1 MKKFSLFASQLL
13 AALALM
19 IATVVPV
26 GPVAAHHCFG
36 HAGTASGLSIA
47 DCADAG
53 ACLDT
58 SGAGCPAQASAEDRV
73 NDIIRLVINIF
84 SLIVG
89 VISVIMIIIGG
100 LKYITS
106 GGDSSNVSGAKN
118 TILYAVIGLIVVAL
132 AQVIVRF
139 VLQKAAGVE

>member
-1 MKKFSLFASQLL
+1 MSKIKQLIMSLALLGSTLFAPL
-13 AALALM
+13 AATS
-19 IATVVPV
+19 I
-26 GPVAAHHCFG
+26 VAAQ
-36 HAGTASGLSIA
+36 
-47 DCADAG
+47 
-53 ACLDT
+53 CLDNQKASIT
-58 SGAGCPAQASAEDRV
+58 GCLDQGTCLGTNSSESNAECGSGEDAEDRV
-73 NDIIRLVINIF
+73 NEIIRLVINIF
-84 SLIVG
+84 SLVVG

-106 GGDSSNVSGAKN
+106 GGESSNVSGAKN

>member
-1 MKKFSLFASQLL
+1 MSKIKELFMSLMLLGSSLFAPLAL
-13 AALALM
+13 AA
-19 IATVVPV
+19 
-26 GPVAAHHCFG
+26 PVAAQDCLDNQS
-36 HAGTASGLSIA
+36 ASIA
-47 DCADAG
+47 G
-53 ACLDT
+53 CLDQGT
-58 SGAGCPAQASAEDRV
+58 CLGTNDSESSEECQSGESAEDRV

-106 GGDSSNVSGAKN
+106 GGDSGNVSGAKN
-118 TILYAVIGLIVVAL
+118 TILYAVIGLVVVAL